1 MPSTTS
7 QLSRIEALA
16 SCFDNADTHD
26 MAAAAANI
34 ANNCPAFW
42 HRAAGGNAAVTGFI
56 FFLNRTQD
64 VVRAWELYE
73 HEFQRPSK
81 MRDEAMLDHLL
92 PLNAGAVHSLA
103 AAYVALGSFRASRD
117 LIARTDKA
125 EGAALDA
132 LRALRRTQPAP
143 LIDAIGG
150 LDYSRIDAAARA
162 INREAPSAPVV
173 AGAVNLAEVA

>member
-16 SCFDNADTHD
+16 SCFDNADAHD
-26 MAAAAANI
+26 MEAAAANL

-81 MRDEAMLDHLL
+81 MRDADLLDELL
-92 PLNAGAVHSLA
+92 PLNRA
-103 AAYVALGSFRASRD
+103 AAVS
-117 LIARTDKA
+117 
-125 EGAALDA
+125 
-132 LRALRRTQPAP
+132 
-143 LIDAIGG
+143 
-150 LDYSRIDAAARA
+150 
-162 INREAPSAPVV
+162 PV
-173 AGAVNLAEVA
+173 